1 MTQRTLAER
10 LATALGTDDLLMREA
25 ACDLDKIIV
34 SGWSAKTREL
44 GAMAFWSKYL
54 NDGKKAR
61 EFVDLVRRVAVSR
74 MRQQRRMAR
83 REEIHQLA
91 EIVVAW
97 WLHDKCPTCQGRGLL
112 VLRDQQVVSNIEC
125 QSCHGTGLR
134 RLPTPKEAGLDWEG
148 AIFERRFTD
157 VQVLI
162 DDAMNS
168 YMGNVKRALR
178 AHSEAHEPKPERR
191 QIERVAFDESD

>member
-1 MTQRTLAER
+1 MIPRTLAER
-10 LATALGTDDLLMREA
+10 LATALATDDLLLREA

-54 NDGKKAR
+54 NDRHKAR
-61 EFVDLVRRVAVSR
+61 QFVEIVRRVSVSR
-74 MRQQRRMAR
+74 MRQQRRIVR
-83 REEIHQLA
+83 REEVHQLA

-112 VLRDQQVVSNIEC
+112 VLHDQQVVSNIEC
-125 QSCHGTGLR
+125 PSCHGSGLR
-134 RLPTPKEAGLDWEG
+134 RIPTPKEAGLDWEP
-148 AIFERRFTD
+148 ALFDRRFTD

-162 DDAMNS
+162 DSAMAS
-168 YMGNVKRALR
+168 YMGGVSRALR
-178 AHSEAHEPKPERR
+178 QRIEDGETPKPTRIVEKM
-191 QIERVAFDESD
+191 ASDEAD